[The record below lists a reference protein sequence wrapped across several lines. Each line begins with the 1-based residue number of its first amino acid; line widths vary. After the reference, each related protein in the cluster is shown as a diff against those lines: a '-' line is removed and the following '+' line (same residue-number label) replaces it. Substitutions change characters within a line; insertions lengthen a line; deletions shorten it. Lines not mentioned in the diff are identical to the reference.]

1 MVKLVKPR
9 YQNPLSHRTS
19 VLLPYSS
26 YNSYLK
32 NIKKKYQHK
41 LRNGGVTVLWNKWN
55 TCPICST
62 SDNTWISL
70 QSMISLVEMT
80 FCSGILLKCYPVILS
95 ISTNHH
101 NMIYNLQSIKFQDK
115 ISPLVISSSSY
126 MSLGIRGSYNSN
138 NLQTIRDVDELN
150 VQRHKF
156 KNKKKKWTY
165 IT

>member
-41 LRNGGVTVLWNKWN
+41 LRNDSALEQMKYL
-55 TCPICST
+55 PICST

-150 VQRHKF
+150 VQCHKF